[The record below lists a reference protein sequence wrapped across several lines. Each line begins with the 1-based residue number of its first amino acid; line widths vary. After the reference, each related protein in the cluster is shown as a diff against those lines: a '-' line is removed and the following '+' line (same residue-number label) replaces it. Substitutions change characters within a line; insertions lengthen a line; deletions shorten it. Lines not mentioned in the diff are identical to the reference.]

1 MILNINATRMELLRL
16 KKRLKIAQRG
26 HKLLKDKRDELM
38 RQLLSIID
46 EVKSLRFSIEKEFQ
60 SILESFML
68 AKAEMGPFQMEQEL
82 LLPTKTISVS
92 VEQKN
97 LMSVHVPVYT
107 REVKGDIIS
116 YGYFNTSGE
125 LDISLIKF
133 DEFIESLLALA
144 EKEKT
149 VQLLASLLALAEKE
163 KTVQLLANEIEETR
177 RRVNALEYK
186 LIPNLIETIKSITM
200 KLSETELSNT
210 VRLMKIKD
218 MVRSH

>member
-46 EVKSLRFSIEKEFQ
+46 EVKNLRFSIEKEFQ

-133 DEFIESLLALA
+133 DEFIESLL
-144 EKEKT
+144 T
-149 VQLLASLLALAEKE
+149 LAEKE

-200 KLSETELSNT
+200 KLSETELANT